1 MAQEPRKSREEIKRE
16 IDRSRD
22 RLAREL
28 EGLRYELD
36 IPRKIRH
43 SLQSQTAVW
52 VGAAAL
58 IGFAFTFLPR
68 RKKEIYVDA
77 KSGRPPKKHNLLE
90 AGFLLGALKITATL
104 LKPTLT
110 KFIANKMRDFAASD
124 RAPRKE

>member
-43 SLQSQTAVW
+43 SLQSQTAIW
-52 VGAAAL
+52 VGAAAI
-58 IGFAFTFLPR
+58 IGLTLSLLPR

-77 KSGRPPKKHNLLE
+77 KSGRPPKKHRLLE
-90 AGFLLGALKITATL
+90 AGFVLGALKIAATL
-104 LKPTLT
+104 FRPMLT
-110 KFIANKMRDFAASD
+110 KFIASKMRDFAASD
-124 RAPRKE
+124 RAPRK